1 MVRTDKQVYC
11 FNPDGKEW
19 PIEYIIDAGWDL
31 NDDEPKY
38 LCKWLNFHKSFSDWQ
53 YEKNVKDSVAY
64 EDFIGEHGRPIKQQN
79 PLEQRIQKRKRKR
92 SLNKRK
98 AKKVKNSK

>member
-38 LCKWLNFHKSFSDWQ
+38 LCKWLNLSETSIIS
-53 YEKNVKDSVAY
+53 N
-64 EDFIGEHGRPIKQQN
+64 R
-79 PLEQRIQKRKRKR
+79 
-92 SLNKRK
+92 
-98 AKKVKNSK
+98 

>member
-53 YEKNVKDSVAY
+53 YEKMSKILLHMMISLENM
-64 EDFIGEHGRPIKQQN
+64 EDQLN
-79 PLEQRIQKRKRKR
+79 SRIR
-92 SLNKRK
+92 
-98 AKKVKNSK
+98 